1 MRDKIARMPPPAP
14 QQTPPQSPL
23 HASPRLPPLHAVRAF
38 VAAARH
44 LSFTRAAAEL
54 HVTHSAISRQ
64 VRALEDHLG
73 VALFERRV
81 RQVLLTPQ
89 GQQFFVQVE
98 PALAQIGAAAQAL
111 AAPAAAHTVT
121 INVRP
126 SFAVRWLI
134 PRLPGF
140 VAQCPGIA
148 PNVVTSTVAPDQAS
162 APFDVAIRRGLAG
175 WPPSVAP
182 QPFLHDQALVV
193 GTPALWATHPV
204 QVPRDLAA
212 HALLWS
218 RSRSGDWEQWKK
230 QAGVPRLQ
238 PASQLQFDH
247 LHFVVQAALDGLGC
261 ALVPATLVAHDL
273 AAGRLVCPLPGLALP
288 LARHYYGLAPHASPQ
303 AQRFADWLEQQLQAA
318 AA

>member
-1 MRDKIARMPPPAP
+1 MSCKMFRQLLHWRALRSIHTFQAYMRRKI
-14 QQTPPQSPL
+14 
-23 HASPRLPPLHAVRAF
+23 PPLQTLVCF
-38 VAAARH
+38 DAAARH
-44 LSFTRAAAEL
+44 ESYTRAAQEL
-54 HVTHSAISRQ
+54 ALTQSAVSRQ
-64 VRALEDHLG
+64 IGTLEAFLG

-148 PNVVTSTVAPDQAS
+148 PNVVTSTVAPEQAS

-182 QPFLHDQALVV
+182 QPFLHDQAL
-193 GTPALWATHPV
+193 
-204 QVPRDLAA
+204 
-212 HALLWS
+212 
-218 RSRSGDWEQWKK
+218 
-230 QAGVPRLQ
+230 
-238 PASQLQFDH
+238 
-247 LHFVVQAALDGLGC
+247 
-261 ALVPATLVAHDL
+261 
-273 AAGRLVCPLPGLALP
+273 
-288 LARHYYGLAPHASPQ
+288 
-303 AQRFADWLEQQLQAA
+303 
-318 AA
+318 